1 MSKRKQINIEIIKR
15 TAETEAADGVYGVM
29 DSIIAS
35 CRPDLADV
43 TIGLAWRYGWKPN
56 ADGFLKAAFCKKRG
70 DLDRALDAFD
80 FVILLNAEA
89 WPEMTEPER
98 RRLMHHELCH
108 AQVCVD
114 ENGDTKYDTSGR
126 PCCRVRKHDIEEFFE
141 VAEIY
146 GLDSTI
152 NQIAQAAA
160 QDADRP
166 LLKLAGRKVET
177 AEDTEDTEDA
187 DGEKQPATATLPDGL
202 SGVALDS
209 GVGAAEVLTFKPQGL
224 KQASVTIRL
233 QRRGTEWRYGFE
245 WRLGNFADAER
256 IEASDWYEGKAL
268 CLQNL
273 RSSVAISMQDIQITG
288 KADARRATAARR
300 DSLLE
305 QFEGWLKPRIDA
317 AEESEKA
324 TEDTESTEGQG

>member
-1 MSKRKQINIEIIKR
+1 MSKRKPVNVEIIKR

-108 AQVCVD
+108 AQVCTD
-114 ENGDTKYDTSGR
+114 ENGDTKFDTSGR

-146 GLDSTI
+146 GLNSTI
-152 NQIAQAAA
+152 NQIALAAA

-166 LLKLAGRKVET
+166 LLKLAVRKAET
-177 AEDTEDTEDA
+177 ADDAEDTEDTED
-187 DGEKQPATATLPDGL
+187 
-202 SGVALDS
+202 
-209 GVGAAEVLTFKPQGL
+209 VGATQPDVGNATEVMTFTAQGL

-288 KADARRATAARR
+288 KADARRATATRR

-324 TEDTESTEGQG
+324 TEGTESTEGQE

>member
-1 MSKRKQINIEIIKR
+1 MSKRKPVNVEIIKR

-43 TIGLAWRYGWKPN
+43 AIGLAWRYGWKPN
-56 ADGFLKAAFCKKRG
+56 ADGFLRAGFCKKRG

-108 AQVCVD
+108 AQVCTD
-114 ENGDTKYDTSGR
+114 ENGDTKFDTSGR

-141 VAEIY
+141 IAEVY

-166 LLKLAGRKVET
+166 LLKLAGREKSATES
-177 AEDTEDTEDA
+177 TEDTED
-187 DGEKQPATATLPDGL
+187 
-202 SGVALDS
+202 
-209 GVGAAEVLTFKPQGL
+209 VGATQPDVGNATEVMTFTAQGL

>member
-43 TIGLAWRYGWKPN
+43 SIGLAWRYGWKPN
-56 ADGFLKAAFCKKRG
+56 ADGFLRAGFCKKRG
-70 DLDRALDAFD
+70 DLDRALDSYD

-108 AQVCVD
+108 AQVCAD
-114 ENGDTKYDTSGR
+114 ENGDTKFDTSGR

-141 VAEIY
+141 IAEIY
-146 GLDSTI
+146 GMDSTI

-166 LLKLAGRKVET
+166 LLKLAGREKRATES
-177 AEDTEDTEDA
+177 TEDTEDV
-187 DGEKQPATATLPDGL
+187 GTTQPDVGNAT
-202 SGVALDS
+202 
-209 GVGAAEVLTFKPQGL
+209 EVLTFTALGL

-233 QRRGTEWRYGFE
+233 QRRGGDWRYGFE
-245 WRLGNFADAER
+245 WQLGNFADAER
-256 IEASDWYEGKAL
+256 IEASDWYDGKAL
-268 CLQNL
+268 CL
-273 RSSVAISMQDIQITG
+273 RSLLASVAISLADIQITG
-288 KADARRATAARR
+288 KADARRATETRR
-300 DSLLE
+300 DNLRG
-305 QFEGWLKPRIDA
+305 QFEDWLQGRIDA
-317 AEESEKA
+317 AEEAEKA
-324 TEDTESTEGQG
+324 TEDTEITEGQE

>member
-1 MSKRKQINIEIIKR
+1 MSKRKPVNVEIIKR

-43 TIGLAWRYGWKPN
+43 AIGLAWRYGWKPN
-56 ADGFLKAAFCKKRG
+56 ADGFLRAGFCKKRG

-108 AQVCVD
+108 AQVCTD
-114 ENGDTKYDTSGR
+114 ENGDTKFDTSGR

-166 LLKLAGRKVET
+166 LLKLAGRKAET
-177 AEDTEDTEDA
+177 AEDAEDTED
-187 DGEKQPATATLPDGL
+187 
-202 SGVALDS
+202 
-209 GVGAAEVLTFKPQGL
+209 VGATQPDVGNATEVLTFTALGL

-233 QRRGTEWRYGFE
+233 QRRGGDWRYGFE
-245 WRLGNFADAER
+245 WQLGNFADAER
-256 IEASDWYEGKAL
+256 IEASDWYGGKAL

-273 RSSVAISMQDIQITG
+273 LASVNQSIGDIHIGG
-288 KADARRATAARR
+288 KADARRATETRR
-300 DSLLE
+300 DNLRDQFNAWLE
-305 QFEGWLKPRIDA
+305 PLIA
-317 AEESEKA
+317 AAGEADRA
-324 TEDTESTEGQG
+324 TEGTESTEGQE

>member
-1 MSKRKQINIEIIKR
+1 MAKQKTVNVEIIKR
-15 TAETEAADGVYGVM
+15 TEGTEAVDGVYGVM

-35 CRPDLADV
+35 CRPDLV
-43 TIGLAWRYGWKPN
+43 EVKIGLAWRYGWKPN
-56 ADGFLKAAFCKKRG
+56 ADGFLKAGLCKKRG
-70 DLDRALDAFD
+70 DLDRALDSFD

-89 WPEMTEPER
+89 WPEMTDAER

-114 ENGDTKYDTSGR
+114 ENGDTKHDTGGR
-126 PCCRVRKHDIEEFFE
+126 PCCRVRRHDIEEFFE
-141 VAEIY
+141 VAEQY

-166 LLKLAGRKVET
+166 LLKLAVRKAET
-177 AEDTEDTEDA
+177 ADDAEDTEDAED
-187 DGEKQPATATLPDGL
+187 
-202 SGVALDS
+202 
-209 GVGAAEVLTFKPQGL
+209 VGASETAGDDAMEVLTFTAQGI

-233 QRRGTEWRYGFE
+233 QRRGGDWRYGFE
-245 WRLGNFADAER
+245 WQLGNFVDGER

-268 CLQNL
+268 CL
-273 RSSVAISMQDIQITG
+273 RSLLASVAISLADIHITG
-288 KADARRATAARR
+288 KADARRSTETRR
-300 DSLLE
+300 DNLRG
-305 QFEGWLKPRIDA
+305 QFEDWLEPRIDA

-324 TEDTESTEGQG
+324 TEGTESTEGQE

>member
-1 MSKRKQINIEIIKR
+1 MSKRKPVNVEIIKR

-43 TIGLAWRYGWKPN
+43 AIGLAWRYGWKPN
-56 ADGFLKAAFCKKRG
+56 ADGFLRAGFCKKRG

-108 AQVCVD
+108 AQVCTD
-114 ENGDTKYDTSGR
+114 ENGDTKFDTSGR

-146 GLDSTI
+146 GMDSTI
-152 NQIAQAAA
+152 NQIAKAAT

-166 LLKLAGRKVET
+166 LLKLAGRKAET
-177 AEDTEDTEDA
+177 AEDAENTEDVGATE
-187 DGEKQPATATLPDGL
+187 TAETE
-202 SGVALDS
+202 
-209 GVGAAEVLTFKPQGL
+209 AAEVLTFKPQGV
-224 KQASVTIRL
+224 KQAAVTIRL
-233 QRRGTEWRYGFE
+233 QRRGGNWRYGFE
-245 WRLGNFADAER
+245 WQLGNFTDGER

-268 CLQNL
+268 CL
-273 RSSVAISMQDIQITG
+273 RSLLASVAISMADIQITG
-288 KADARRATAARR
+288 KADARRATETRR
-300 DSLLE
+300 DNLRG
-305 QFEGWLKPRIDA
+305 QFEDWLEPRIDA

-324 TEDTESTEGQG
+324 TEGTEITEGQG

>member
-43 TIGLAWRYGWKPN
+43 AIGLAWRYGWKPN
-56 ADGFLKAAFCKKRG
+56 VDGFLKAGFCKKRG
-70 DLDRALDAFD
+70 DLDRALDSYD

-114 ENGDTKYDTSGR
+114 ENGDTKFDTSGR

-166 LLKLAGRKVET
+166 LLKLAGREKRATES
-177 AEDTEDTEDA
+177 TEDTEDV
-187 DGEKQPATATLPDGL
+187 GVTQPAEDD
-202 SGVALDS
+202 V
-209 GVGAAEVLTFKPQGL
+209 AEVLTFKPQGL
-224 KQASVTIRL
+224 KQAAVTIRL
-233 QRRGTEWRYGFE
+233 QRRGGDWRYGFE
-245 WRLGNFADAER
+245 WQLGNFADGER

-268 CLQNL
+268 CL
-273 RSSVAISMQDIQITG
+273 RSLLASVAISMADIHITG
-288 KADARRATAARR
+288 KADARRSTETRR
-300 DSLLE
+300 DNLRG
-305 QFEGWLKPRIDA
+305 QFEDWLEPRIDA

-324 TEDTESTEGQG
+324 TEDTESTEGQE

>member
-15 TAETEAADGVYGVM
+15 TEETEAADGVYGVM

-43 TIGLAWRYGWKPN
+43 AIGLAWRYGWKPN
-56 ADGFLKAAFCKKRG
+56 ADGFLRAGFCKKRG
-70 DLDRALDAFD
+70 DLDRALDSYD

-108 AQVCVD
+108 AQVCTD
-114 ENGDTKYDTSGR
+114 ENGDTKFDTSGR

-141 VAEIY
+141 VAEQY

-166 LLKLAGRKVET
+166 LLKLAGMKAET
-177 AEDTEDTEDA
+177 AEDTEGAEGA

-202 SGVALDS
+202 SGVAFDS
-209 GVGAAEVLTFKPQGL
+209 WVSAAEVLTFKPQGL
-224 KQASVTIRL
+224 KQAAVTIRL
-233 QRRGTEWRYGFE
+233 QRRGGDWRYGFE
-245 WRLGNFADAER
+245 WQLGNFTDGER

-268 CLQNL
+268 CL
-273 RSSVAISMQDIQITG
+273 RSLLASVAISMADIQITG
-288 KADARRATAARR
+288 KADARRSTETRR
-300 DSLLE
+300 DNLRG
-305 QFEGWLKPRIDA
+305 QFEDWLEPLIDA
-317 AEESEKA
+317 AEESGKA
-324 TEDTESTEGQG
+324 TEDTESTEGQE

>member
-1 MSKRKQINIEIIKR
+1 MSKRKPVNVEIIKR
-15 TAETEAADGVYGVM
+15 TAETEAVDGVYGVM

-56 ADGFLKAAFCKKRG
+56 ADGFLRAGFCKKRG

-108 AQVCVD
+108 AQVCTD
-114 ENGDTKYDTSGR
+114 ENGDTKFDTSGR

-141 VAEIY
+141 IAEVY

-166 LLKLAGRKVET
+166 LLKLAGRK
-177 AEDTEDTEDA
+177 EDTTEATETTEAGEDTD
-187 DGEKQPATATLPDGL
+187 
-202 SGVALDS
+202 
-209 GVGAAEVLTFKPQGL
+209 AAEVEGEPAKGDTDPPQKTICHKLVFWGL
-224 KQASVTIRL
+224 KQVACEITLWAWVADWRVGYMLKLGNYGIVVPPGESDYYSSRQLAMENTLAEMQQWLNGLPNTGTADQKRAFDR
-233 QRRGTEWRYGFE
+233 RRGMMRE
-245 WRLGNFADAER
+245 
-256 IEASDWYEGKAL
+256 
-268 CLQNL
+268 
-273 RSSVAISMQDIQITG
+273 QITDQI
-288 KADARRATAARR
+288 KV
-300 DSLLE
+300 L
-305 QFEGWLKPRIDA
+305 IDG
-317 AEESEKA
+317 
-324 TEDTESTEGQG
+324 TTEGQG